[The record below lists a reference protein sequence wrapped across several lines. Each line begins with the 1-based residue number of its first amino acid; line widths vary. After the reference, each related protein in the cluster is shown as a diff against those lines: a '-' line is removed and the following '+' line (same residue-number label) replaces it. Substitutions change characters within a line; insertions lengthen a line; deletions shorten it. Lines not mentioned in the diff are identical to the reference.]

1 MKTVHNYRAY
11 KTVKMFALGQEHD
24 AKVMDVDVALATI
37 GPTLCSGATWAQS
50 RDFPCFS
57 HYSSVYYMV
66 QLWTQRNRHLHLDSV
81 SPVPL

>member
-1 MKTVHNYRAY
+1 M
-11 KTVKMFALGQEHD
+11 GQEHD

-57 HYSSVYYMV
+57 HYSNVRSFSYYPTNHTLLV
-66 QLWTQRNRHLHLDSV
+66 LIIPPENVIRTGALG
-81 SPVPL
+81 